1 MKFSKILVVFVV
13 LVALVASQ
21 TIYDIE
27 AEPWKYDPDFDEDKP
42 YTWKR
47 FAVYTP
53 KGWGLDSMP
62 MFKQWLENDAAKF
75 SDLELYTKNV
85 DPYVRFWNSTDQVFD
100 DINIVRH
107 DAREINKLLVELG
120 AKYDDTL
127 TWDLRSNIEDLRESF
142 FNPKA
147 PIEDL

>member
-1 MKFSKILVVFVV
+1 MPNRSLILQNRLIIDLLNMKFSKILVVFVV

-53 KGWGLDSMP
+53 KG
-62 MFKQWLENDAAKF
+62 
-75 SDLELYTKNV
+75 
-85 DPYVRFWNSTDQVFD
+85 
-100 DINIVRH
+100 
-107 DAREINKLLVELG
+107 
-120 AKYDDTL
+120 
-127 TWDLRSNIEDLRESF
+127 
-142 FNPKA
+142 
-147 PIEDL
+147 